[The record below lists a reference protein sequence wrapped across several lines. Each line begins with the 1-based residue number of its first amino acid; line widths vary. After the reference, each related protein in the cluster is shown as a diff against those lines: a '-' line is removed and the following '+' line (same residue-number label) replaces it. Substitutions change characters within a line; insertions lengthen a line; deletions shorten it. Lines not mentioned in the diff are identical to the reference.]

1 MSCAQTYARREHEL
15 LLENRRNLQLP
26 NGDIQSRASS
36 SYIVSLTVARRSTRS
51 RVGRVLAFLGGCPV
65 PPRLNM
71 RLALS
76 TSRYMLFL
84 FRLAPGYW
92 ALLRAKFLRT
102 AHGGP
107 SASRSHVPSG
117 FRLPR
122 KVFLSRSQTSV
133 RKKKLSSVPPEKHSL
148 GLRAAASRSISA
160 PTTRGFT

>member
-76 TSRYMLFL
+76 TSRYSCFSFVLPLVIGHCFGPNSCAL
-84 FRLAPGYW
+84 HTAVLLLPVPTCPPGFGSPGKFFYP
-92 ALLRAKFLRT
+92 ARRRQFARKSFLR
-102 AHGGP
+102 
-107 SASRSHVPSG
+107 S
-117 FRLPR
+117 PR
-122 KVFLSRSQTSV
+122 KST
-133 RKKKLSSVPPEKHSL
+133 P
-148 GLRAAASRSISA
+148 
-160 PTTRGFT
+160 